1 MAGRG
6 RNSDV
11 VTIIYPPGCRE
22 VRLTTLHARYWLVD
36 PTCQYHPMFLI
47 NQYHKIYI
55 LIL

>member
-22 VRLTTLHARYWLVD
+22 VNILKSVRILFAVISVHAE
-36 PTCQYHPMFLI
+36 
-47 NQYHKIYI
+47 
-55 LIL
+55 

>member
-22 VRLTTLHARYWLVD
+22 VRLYYMKVYLREQWNISNIFPPVPINRY
-36 PTCQYHPMFLI
+36 YA
-47 NQYHKIYI
+47 Y
-55 LIL
+55 

>member
-22 VRLTTLHARYWLVD
+22 VRLYYMKVYLREQWNIRPHFSTGPH
-36 PTCQYHPMFLI
+36 Q
-47 NQYHKIYI
+47 
-55 LIL
+55 